1 MASFKAH
8 ISFGITTAVALSVIA
23 TTLVWVPIEVV
34 PLVFILTVIG
44 SMLPDI
50 DSDTGKPVKIL
61 FAILAVI
68 CTLFTFSYLKI
79 DSQINKELVF
89 ISLGSGLFVYF
100 IVRYIFKKLTHHR
113 GIFHSIPMAFIMGL
127 LTITILSQYH
137 FSTISLQIIGISMVA
152 GYLCHLILDELNS
165 AVNLSGIPF
174 IPKRS
179 LGSALKLTTKSTIPT
194 VTMYLILIFLIFTN
208 QKYYLSHYK
217 I

>member
-8 ISFGITTAVALSVIA
+8 ISFGIVTAIALSVATVTWALAPDEIA
-23 TTLVWVPIEVV
+23 
-34 PLVFILTVIG
+34 PLVFVLTVIG

-68 CTLFTFSYLKI
+68 CTFFTFSYLQT

-127 LTITILSQYH
+127 LTITAFSKYH
-137 FSTISLQIIGISMVA
+137 FSTASLQIIGVSVVT

-174 IPKRS
+174 IPKKS
-179 LGSALKLTTKSTIPT
+179 LGSALKLTTKSTLPT
-194 VTMYLILIFLIFTN
+194 VIMYFVLIFLLFIN
-208 QKYYLSHYK
+208 QKILLISL
-217 I
+217 

>member
-8 ISFGITTAVALSVIA
+8 ISFGIVTAVALSVA
-23 TTLVWVPIEVV
+23 TVTWALAPDEIV
-34 PLVFILTVIG
+34 PLVFVLTVIG

-50 DSDTGKPVKIL
+50 DSDTGRPVKIL

-68 CTLFTFSYLKI
+68 CTFFTFSYLKT

-113 GIFHSIPMAFIMGL
+113 GIFHSIPMALIMGL
-127 LTITILSQYH
+127 LTITLLSQYH

-194 VTMYLILIFLIFTN
+194 VTMYLVLTFLIFTN
-208 QKYYLSHYK
+208 QKILFVVL
-217 I
+217 

>member
-89 ISLGSGLFVYF
+89 ISLF
-100 IVRYIFKKLTHHR
+100 
-113 GIFHSIPMAFIMGL
+113 A
-127 LTITILSQYH
+127 
-137 FSTISLQIIGISMVA
+137 
-152 GYLCHLILDELNS
+152 
-165 AVNLSGIPF
+165 
-174 IPKRS
+174 
-179 LGSALKLTTKSTIPT
+179 
-194 VTMYLILIFLIFTN
+194 
-208 QKYYLSHYK
+208 
-217 I
+217 

>member
-8 ISFGITTAVALSVIA
+8 ISFGIVTAVALSVA
-23 TTLVWVPIEVV
+23 TVTWALAPDEIV
-34 PLVFILTVIG
+34 PLVFVLTVIG

-50 DSDTGKPVKIL
+50 DSDTGRPVKIL

-68 CTLFTFSYLKI
+68 CTFFTFSYLKT

-113 GIFHSIPMAFIMGL
+113 GIFHSIPMALIMGL
-127 LTITILSQYH
+127 LTITFLSQYH

-194 VTMYLILIFLIFTN
+194 VTMYLVLTFLIFTN
-208 QKYYLSHYK
+208 QKILFVVL
-217 I
+217 